1 MGLLCYNRLR
11 HTARGHCLS
20 PRANIIC
27 TPSYSPS
34 RQNAKSNMGH
44 FIFMKDDE
52 WPGELFKLK
61 PIQAEWV
68 IIDGKQL
75 NVVQTFD
82 AG

>member
-1 MGLLCYNRLR
+1 
-11 HTARGHCLS
+11 
-20 PRANIIC
+20 
-27 TPSYSPS
+27 
-34 RQNAKSNMGH
+34 
-44 FIFMKDDE
+44 MKDDE